1 MIALAVI
8 VVYLCIVAFF
18 LLFMYGANRYNRPVA
33 TPKEE
38 TETVITSPD
47 TIYLICK
54 N

>member
-1 MIALAVI
+1 MIAIAVI

-18 LLFMYGANRYNRPVA
+18 LLFMYGANRYNRQVA

-38 TETVITSPD
+38 TETSPD